1 MKMIQIMSKILK
13 GILLYSTILYFFCF
27 ISAAEALASYSIF
40 YIILGLFIF
49 IVLIGANILTLK
61 NENLEDYVH
70 KWFK

>member
-1 MKMIQIMSKILK
+1 MKKIFK

-27 ISAAEALASYSIF
+27 ITAAESLASYSIF